1 MQSIQNSFPIVR
13 KKRTALERSRSITPA
28 QLRAA
33 RSLLDWSRDTL
44 AVASGISSETIKNIE
59 HEAFTPH
66 AATLESLFET
76 FAGQGVDFLN
86 LPALNMVGV
95 VLALSNE
102 QKLKSQKAYK

>member
-1 MQSIQNSFPIVR
+1 LPPVYRPKQS
-13 KKRTALERSRSITPA
+13 K
-28 QLRAA
+28 
-33 RSLLDWSRDTL
+33 
-44 AVASGISSETIKNIE
+44 ISSTRPL
-59 HEAFTPH
+59 HP
-66 AATLESLFET
+66 TLESLFET